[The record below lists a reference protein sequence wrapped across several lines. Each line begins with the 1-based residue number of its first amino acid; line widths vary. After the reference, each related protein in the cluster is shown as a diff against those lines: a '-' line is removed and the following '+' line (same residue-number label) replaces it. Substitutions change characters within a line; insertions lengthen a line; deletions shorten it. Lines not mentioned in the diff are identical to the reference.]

1 MWLLPERADLSF
13 AVKELA
19 RSVQNPTDRD
29 WADMKRV
36 LRYIRG
42 TIDMVLHLE
51 IDQNAIEDIL
61 VTTDA

>member
-19 RSVQNPTDRD
+19 RNVQNPTDKN
-29 WADMKRV
+29 WGDMKRV

-42 TIDMVLHLE
+42 TVDMVLHLVVKP
-51 IDQNAIEDIL
+51 DAIKDIE
-61 VTTDA
+61 